1 MDIDFECTICG
12 GCCRDLKL
20 PLTVAE
26 AIAWLNDGRDVQV
39 LCEAIPWRDEPPQ
52 DDKRAGYKRERSFAA
67 MSGSLTARILP
78 LLVAPFPG
86 ACPNLQADNRCAIYA
101 QRPLVCRI
109 YPAEINPFLEL
120 QPEHKACPSDAWTPG
135 RPALQRRGVLVDA
148 RLQTLIESARA
159 SAVADVPVKAAACAA
174 LGLAAASLANE
185 GYVVYTPER
194 AALLAALLAG
204 EAQAEHGAAPP
215 PTHWRFVSNRRATVD
230 ALTEIGATSALVD
243 AQPAAL
249 EFEYL
254 GFYPAA

>member
-12 GCCRDLKL
+12 DCCRKFKL

-26 AIAWLNDGRDVQV
+26 AVDWLRAGREVQV
-39 LCEAIPWRDEPPQ
+39 FCEAIPWRYEPPH
-52 DDKRAGYKRERSFAA
+52 DDKLAAYKRARSFAA
-67 MSGSLTARILP
+67 TSASLPMRVLP
-78 LLVAPFPG
+78 LLVAPIPG
-86 ACPNLQADNRCAIYA
+86 ACPHLQPDNRCAIYA
-101 QRPLVCRI
+101 RRPLVCRI

-159 SAVADVPVKAAACAA
+159 SAVADVPVKAAVCAA

-185 GYVVYTPER
+185 GYAVYTPER

-230 ALTEIGATSALVD
+230 ALAEIGATSALVD